1 MISPSKV
8 YTWCTRTIF
17 SAKWWK
23 DHWWIP
29 FVFLG
34 FILLRLMGGS
44 SPVVRLSKKINKAKK
59 LRGIELNVKIFQLN
73 WLKWNLNLFNMNK
86 NARNSSRKI
95 LIIKENYNQ
104 ERKILVS
111 FKKSIKEWQSW
122 VLEIRAPY

>member
-44 SPVVRLSKKINKAKK
+44 SPVVRLSKKINK
-59 LRGIELNVKIFQLN
+59 
-73 WLKWNLNLFNMNK
+73 
-86 NARNSSRKI
+86 
-95 LIIKENYNQ
+95 IKEK
-104 ERKILVS
+104 ERKDIS
-111 FKKSIKEWQSW
+111 KIKKEKIDKEEKIDRDVDDRLEEVNRETEKKIDELKEKIKEDNKKIKGDSEKINDALNDI
-122 VLEIRAPY
+122 LED